1 MTLHLTFKPSGAANF
16 DLEIDSA
23 ATIAD
28 VKAKCADLC
37 GIEKDA
43 QKIIYKGMLHDNPGI
58 FLSQVVF

>member
-1 MTLHLTFKPSGAANF
+1 MTLQLTFKPSGAANF
-16 DLEIDSA
+16 DLEIEST

-43 QKIIYKGMLHDNPGI
+43 QKIIFKGMANCFVNEYGYQAE
-58 FLSQVVF
+58 F